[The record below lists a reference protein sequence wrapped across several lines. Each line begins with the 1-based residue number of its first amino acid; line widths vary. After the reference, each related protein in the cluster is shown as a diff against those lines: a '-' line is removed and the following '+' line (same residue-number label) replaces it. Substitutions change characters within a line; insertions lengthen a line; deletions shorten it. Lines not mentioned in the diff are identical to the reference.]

1 MQQSKTATQILKAAE
16 ALFAEQGFSETTM
29 RQITAAA
36 EVNLAAVNYHFGS
49 KQGLIQA
56 VSAQYLYP
64 FCEYIDN
71 ALSEYLVKNAQITT
85 SVDDLIEMVM
95 RALLHVRQNNT
106 HALPMFM
113 RLLDLS
119 YMKNQKELR
128 DYIVSQH
135 YSKLELFLS
144 QLRIDASPM
153 EDDEFFW
160 RLHFLLGSMIFTL
173 SNFHSLMEIEKK
185 EFDKEDE
192 IEKILHRMVPV
203 ISAGFL
209 ARSDK
214 TYFCRL

>member
-1 MQQSKTATQILKAAE
+1 MRKLKTTAQILKAAE
-16 ALFAEQGFSETTM
+16 ALFSEQGFSETTM

-36 EVNLAAVNYHFGS
+36 DVNLAAVNYHFGS

-56 VSAQYLYP
+56 VSARYLYP

-71 ALSEYLVKNAQITT
+71 SISERVVNNPQV
-85 SVDDLIEMVM
+85 SVSLDDLIEMVM
-95 RALLHVRQNNT
+95 RALLHVRQNNA

-119 YMKNQKELR
+119 YMKHQKELR

-135 YSKLELFLS
+135 YSKLEVFLA

-160 RLHFLLGSMIFTL
+160 RLHFLLGSIVFTL
-173 SNFHSLMEIEKK
+173 SNVHTLMEIEKK
-185 EFDKEDE
+185 EFDKEGE
-192 IEKILHRMVPV
+192 IEKILYRMVPV
-203 ISAGFL
+203 ISAGFQ

>member
-1 MQQSKTATQILKAAE
+1 MGRSKTATQILKAAE

-36 EVNLAAVNYHFGS
+36 DVNLAAVNYHFGS

-56 VSAQYLYP
+56 VSEQYLYP

-71 ALSEYLVKNAQITT
+71 AISEYLVNNPQVTV

-95 RALLHVRQNNT
+95 RALLHVRQNNS

-113 RLLDLS
+113 RLLDLA

-128 DYIVSQH
+128 DYILLEH
-135 YSKLELFLS
+135 YTKLEVFLA

-160 RLHFLLGSMIFTL
+160 RLHFLLGSMVFTL
-173 SNFHSLMEIEKK
+173 SNVHTLMEIEKK

-203 ISAGFL
+203 ISAGFM